1 MAKTFLA
8 KRSSGGIATMMDA
21 TDHALKELERVEK
34 RHGQAAKEVTEP
46 VLVLGFLYYLMGD
59 YRSAEPMLLRYVAM
73 AKEHF
78 GQNTR
83 ETLEGLGLLFE
94 IYVELSCM
102 GDVARIGNEANAVSR
117 KLRSWPHPPLVE
129 ALLLRAER
137 YKQENK
143 PPSRQRGFTF
153 AAMSLC
159 WCITRAFD
167 RNPAGAPVL
176 ERLRLFF
183 KSYGIEDEWEW
194 VVKHA
199 RLNKYDF
206 VGLLSI
212 LLHHTG
218 LAPEPVV
225 TVARARRRSNGVR
238 YHYIG
243 PDAGVCGKSSG
254 NVVKPSG
261 RLDSPGN

>member
-21 TDHALKELERVEK
+21 IDHALKELEHVEK

-59 YRSAEPMLLRYVAM
+59 YGSAEPMLLRYVAM
-73 AKEHF
+73 AKEEF

-94 IYVELSCM
+94 IYVELNRIE
-102 GDVARIGNEANAVSR
+102 VARIVNEANAVSR
-117 KLRSWPHPPLVE
+117 ELRSWPHPPLVE

-137 YKQENK
+137 DKQENK

-218 LAPEPVV
+218 LAPEPAV
-225 TVARARRRSNGVR
+225 TVVRAR
-238 YHYIG
+238 
-243 PDAGVCGKSSG
+243 
-254 NVVKPSG
+254 G
-261 RLDSPGN
+261 RGSRVG